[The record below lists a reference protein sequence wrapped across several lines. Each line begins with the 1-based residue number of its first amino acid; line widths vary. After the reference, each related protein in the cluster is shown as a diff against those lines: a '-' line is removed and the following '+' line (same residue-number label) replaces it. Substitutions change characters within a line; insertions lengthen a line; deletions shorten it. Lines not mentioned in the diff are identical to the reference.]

1 MFIAPLIFIFP
12 LVTTDDPA
20 ITTLPGSVELAT
32 LPAMNCLVVSLY
44 PIWKS
49 PSPLTIVIPW
59 VGL

>member
-1 MFIAPLIFIFP
+1 MFPKVTLLEAE
-12 LVTTDDPA
+12 LVT
-20 ITTLPGSVELAT
+20 TTLPGSIELAT

-49 PSPLTIVIPW
+49 PSPLTIVIPC